1 MCAEF
6 VMVMSRKVNTNYT
19 PAQVKRAFKIFER
32 ECPSGYCTM
41 KSLEQALTTYGSEK
55 MALADAQ
62 ELLSQL
68 EVDEKGLINYND
80 FVNMMSGV

>member
-1 MCAEF
+1 
-6 VMVMSRKVNTNYT
+6 
-19 PAQVKRAFKIFER
+19 
-32 ECPSGYCTM
+32 M